1 MIRDILTSP
10 AQRVR
15 AAGQRGIALVIVLW
29 ILTLLAVIVGEF
41 CHAMK
46 TEVNITRNFKEDA
59 QAYYIARAG
68 VFLGIAGLV
77 RVSMMSEGQQ
87 LDAQDSDSGM
97 SAWRVN
103 ADVPEVP
110 FGGGRFKVLI
120 GNESGKININS
131 AGADLLRLG
140 LNSVGLSDGEK
151 ETIVDSILDWR
162 DEDNFHRANGAEDD
176 YYRSLPRPYECKD
189 AEFDSVD
196 ELLLVRGV
204 TPEIFFDG
212 LKNRFT
218 VYGGD
223 GSANPNR
230 NWRMKRK
237 QSSQININAAPP
249 DVLMAL
255 PMMTQ
260 EAVDAIVEFRMEE
273 EIKSVSDLAD
283 LVGADIY
290 NAIKT
295 HITFSNSPFY
305 TVLSTGMLAGSSTR
319 VGLEAMVEIN
329 GTYEGGFRIVEWRE
343 TPDPDRLA
351 SAEDSE
357 GEAAEQGWSQEGST
371 FIRF

>member
-1 MIRDILTSP
+1 
-10 AQRVR
+10 
-15 AAGQRGIALVIVLW
+15 
-29 ILTLLAVIVGEF
+29 
-41 CHAMK
+41 
-46 TEVNITRNFKEDA
+46 
-59 QAYYIARAG
+59 
-68 VFLGIAGLV
+68 
-77 RVSMMSEGQQ
+77 
-87 LDAQDSDSGM
+87 M

-189 AEFDSVD
+189 GEFDSVD

-204 TPEIFFDG
+204 TAEIFFDG

-230 NWRMKRK
+230 NWRMRRK

-319 VGLEAMVEIN
+319 VGLEALVEIN